1 MAYNCKADQGSLW
14 RLDSNLICKEILNK
28 ITISNGLAWN
38 EDENILFFVDSMKYS
53 IDCLQ
58 LDNTGEIVNSL
69 GAKIIIP
76 QEWGMVADGMTIDNQ
91 GMLWVAMYGGST
103 VIRWNPNNG
112 EMIGRV
118 TQLIIHLSPHKEESK
133 RGVEQLDG
141 VSG

>member
-69 GAKIIIP
+69 GDKI
-76 QEWGMVADGMTIDNQ
+76 
-91 GMLWVAMYGGST
+91 
-103 VIRWNPNNG
+103 
-112 EMIGRV
+112 
-118 TQLIIHLSPHKEESK
+118 
-133 RGVEQLDG
+133 
-141 VSG
+141 